1 LEATKGP
8 RWLCIFKFNGFM
20 LNGLMSVGGRLPT
33 LSILTLPRTT
43 LRQGYNIKMAANGFC
58 GPPISQAI
66 FLEQGA
72 EGF

>member
-1 LEATKGP
+1 
-8 RWLCIFKFNGFM
+8 M